1 MVNGATDKH
10 IIRAAPIVLV
20 LISLVALAGC
30 GGGEET
36 PRQEM
41 SQRERDSVIGQ
52 SNLPGAQ
59 GVRGALEVTDSA
71 AARRRLEDSIAS
83 N

>member
-1 MVNGATDKH
+1 MKAWRLILSAGA
-10 IIRAAPIVLV
+10 VV
-20 LISLVALAGC
+20 LIAGC